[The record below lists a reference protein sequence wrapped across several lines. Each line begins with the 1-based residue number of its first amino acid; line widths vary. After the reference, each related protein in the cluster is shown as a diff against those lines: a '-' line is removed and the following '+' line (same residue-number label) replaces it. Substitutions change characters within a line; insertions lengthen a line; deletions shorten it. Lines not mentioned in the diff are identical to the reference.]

1 MSRASL
7 QPVELFDPG
16 RHVADQFDS
25 GVVPLD
31 DWLRRTAAVAAA
43 AATAATW
50 VLCRGDAVIGFYA
63 LAMGSVERAATPS
76 RLGRGQPDPV
86 PVLLLARLA
95 LDRSEH
101 GTGLGADL
109 LRDALAR
116 SIAGA
121 HQYGARA
128 LVVDAID
135 DAAAGFYRHHGFL
148 PLEGRRLYRRIAD
161 IERAIARRPE

>member
-1 MSRASL
+1 MTDTPVR
-7 QPVELFDPG
+7 PVELFDPG
-16 RHVADQFDS
+16 RHLVDHFQS
-25 GVVPLD
+25 GVETLD
-31 DWLRRTAAVAAA
+31 NWLHRTAEVAAA
-43 AATAATW
+43 AGTAATW
-50 VLCRGDAVIGFYA
+50 VLCRGETVVGYYAV
-63 LAMGSVERAATPS
+63 AMGSVERGAAPS

-116 SIAGA
+116 AIAGA
-121 HQYGARA
+121 HHYGARA

-135 DAAAGFYRHHGFL
+135 DHVASFYRHHGFV
-148 PLEGRRLYRRIAD
+148 PLEGLRFYRRIAD
-161 IERAIARRPE
+161 IERSITP